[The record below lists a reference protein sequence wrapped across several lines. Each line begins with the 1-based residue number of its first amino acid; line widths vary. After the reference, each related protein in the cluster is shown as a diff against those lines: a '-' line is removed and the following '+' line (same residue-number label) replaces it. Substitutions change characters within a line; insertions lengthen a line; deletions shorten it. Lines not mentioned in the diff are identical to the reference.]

1 MKNIWNNFYENKI
14 LRILVHQ
21 PLKALAHILSDG
33 GFHLLMCITVFL
45 LTFFLVSEKRKYV
58 KCPDAQYQFR
68 YK

>member
-45 LTFFLVSEKRKYV
+45 LTFFGIRKT
-58 KCPDAQYQFR
+58 
-68 YK
+68 